1 MDRNV
6 YECALARPAAVL
18 QKVINGEINVKTFVE
33 PPKPPS
39 KPRADNYPW
48 ALIKY
53 QSILAESFVKTA
65 CEAYIAKPSGT
76 VAAFRLKILDTIN
89 NGRVASNRNM
99 TDPPELE
106 MGPLKSKMKTL
117 GYPSRALKRKAAE
130 AGLDDDGDGASPA
143 TAVPVVE
150 SPGTPVT
157 PVNTP
162 PAPV

>member
-1 MDRNV
+1 MQL
-6 YECALARPAAVL
+6 ALEPRDQNQL
-18 QKVINGEINVKTFVE
+18 DKVRG
-33 PPKPPS
+33 
-39 KPRADNYPW
+39 
-48 ALIKY
+48 
-53 QSILAESFVKTA
+53 
-65 CEAYIAKPSGT
+65 
-76 VAAFRLKILDTIN
+76 
-89 NGRVASNRNM
+89 
-99 TDPPELE
+99 PPELE